1 MKRFSAPLPQSSR
14 RRGFTLIELL
24 VVIAIIA
31 ILIALLLPAVQ
42 QAREAARRTQCKNHL
57 KQIALATHNFHDTYN
72 RFPAAYFGSPHNVL
86 AGGTGFWD
94 HQWTG
99 LFPQILPQLEQ
110 GNLYEQI
117 QVWKGVDLRPDPAN
131 PPNFI
136 VETNYWA
143 DTPSWNAAQAKV
155 SFFRC
160 PSDPEQA
167 NVGVSA
173 LIHTYETSPTGA
185 TMTMYYFPPPD
196 NILAP
201 TSYLGCAGGVGNL
214 ANAWAPRKGIF
225 GSRTKFNM
233 RDITDGTSNTLLFG
247 EVTGGPDFNHTWMG
261 SGFMPQAWGF
271 STNATQNWYQF
282 ESFHTGTVQF
292 ALADGSAR
300 GISKNIAAVTY
311 RNLAAMQDGQ
321 VLGEF

>member
-1 MKRFSAPLPQSSR
+1 MKRFSAPKPQSS

-57 KQIALATHNFHDTYN
+57 KQIAIAVHNFHDTYN
-72 RFPAAYFGSPHNVL
+72 RFPAAYFGADHNIL
-86 AGGTGFWD
+86 PGGTGFWD

-99 LFPQILPQLEQ
+99 LHPQILPQLEQ

-117 QVWKGVDLRPDPAN
+117 MVWKGVDRRPDPAN
-131 PPNFI
+131 PANFL

-143 DTPSWNAAQAKV
+143 DASTWTASQAKLSV
-155 SFFRC
+155 FRC
-160 PSDPEQA
+160 PSDTEQA
-167 NVGVSA
+167 NLGVSA
-173 LIHTYETSPTGA
+173 LLHTYDTGA
-185 TMTMYYFPPPD
+185 LGMTMYYWTPPD
-196 NILAP
+196 NVLGP
-201 TSYLGCAGGVGNL
+201 TSYLGCAGGLGNVRN
-214 ANAWAPRKGIF
+214 NATWAARKGIF

-233 RDITDGTSNTLLFG
+233 RDITDGTSNTFLFG

-261 SGFMPQAWGF
+261 SGFMPTAWNL
-271 STNATQNWYQF
+271 STNATQNWYQY
-282 ESFHTGTVQF
+282 ESFHTGQVQF
-292 ALADGSAR
+292 ALADGSCR
-300 GISKNIAAVTY
+300 GISKNIDVLTY
-311 RNLAAMQDGQ
+311 RRLSWMQDGA